1 MVGMKKWDTFSIVNY
16 VFLTLFCLL
25 TLYPIIYVIAGSF
38 NEGND
43 YMRGGVYFFPR
54 VFSLASYEIVFNDD
68 RLYTGFFISISR
80 TVIGTVTSVLFTAMV
95 AYAMSRKTLMGRN
108 AYYWLNLMTLFFS
121 GGLIPY
127 FLVLKN
133 LHLLD
138 SFLVYIIP
146 TLFSVFNMII
156 FQGFFREIPEELH
169 ESATVD
175 GAGDFR
181 IFLQLF
187 IPLSM
192 PVLATV
198 GMWNAVWHWNSF
210 FDAMLFTNSEKLMP
224 LQLYLMKLIKEAD
237 VLTATSKYV
246 PPQAMKNFSVQ
257 TVRMAAI
264 VVSTVPI
271 LCIYPFMQRYF
282 VTGIMVGSLKG

>member
-1 MVGMKKWDTFSIVNY
+1 VVGLKRWDLFSVLNY
-16 VFLTLFCLL
+16 AFLTLFCLL
-25 TLYPIIYVIAGSF
+25 TLYPIIYVLAGSF
-38 NEGND
+38 NEGSD
-43 YMRGGVYFFPR
+43 YMRGGIYFFPR
-54 VFSLASYEIVFNDD
+54 VFSLSSYQIVFNDD
-68 RLYTGFFISISR
+68 RLYNGFGISISR
-80 TVIGTVTSVLFTAMV
+80 TVLGTFLSVMFTAMV
-95 AYAMSRKTLMGRN
+95 AYAMARKNLIGRN
-108 AYYWLNLMTLFFS
+108 NYYWMSLFTLFFS

-133 LHLLD
+133 IHLLD
-138 SFLVYIIP
+138 TFMVYIIP

-198 GMWNAVWHWNSF
+198 AMWNAVWHWNSF
-210 FDAMLFTNSEKLMP
+210 FDAMLFTNDEKLMP

-237 VLTATSKYV
+237 VITASSKYV
-246 PPQAMKNFSVQ
+246 PPQALKNFSVQ